1 MSTST
6 QGRPY
11 KIDGYPVSRQE
22 LLDQGAIISGKTVTD
37 AREATRI
44 LEADGRE
51 VTMQQIGTPI
61 SQLSGRPGHPGF
73 DRFCGIA
80 KSWGYD

>member
-1 MSTST
+1 MTFT
-6 QGRPY
+6 NDRPY

-22 LLDQGAIISGKTVTD
+22 LLDQGTIISGKTVTD

-44 LEADGRE
+44 LEQDGRE

-73 DRFCGIA
+73 DNFSRIA
-80 KSWGYD
+80 GSWGYD